1 MIFHSYHAHI
11 SNISRIYHFG
21 KQFILKRNSDIS
33 NKQLVNTN
41 EKRQEYSNL
50 RLNVKEVTYTNV
62 EYLKIPSKSQILTK
76 INDLFQ

>member
-11 SNISRIYHFG
+11 SNIFRTYSFG
-21 KQFILKRNSDIS
+21 KQLILKRNSDIF

-50 RLNVKEVTYTNV
+50 RLSVKEVVYTNG
-62 EYLKIPSKSQILTK
+62 EDLKIPSKSQILTK
-76 INDLFQ
+76 INGLFQ

>member
-11 SNISRIYHFG
+11 SNIFRTYSFG
-21 KQFILKRNSDIS
+21 KQLILKRNSDIS